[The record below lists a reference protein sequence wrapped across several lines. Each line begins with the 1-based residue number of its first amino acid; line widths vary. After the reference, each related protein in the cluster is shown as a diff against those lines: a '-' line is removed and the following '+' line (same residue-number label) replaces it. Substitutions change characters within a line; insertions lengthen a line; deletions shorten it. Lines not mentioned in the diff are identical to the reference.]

1 MILISRDEKHAVL
14 EKFPNVH
21 IVRTC
26 KQRSK
31 RHRYYM
37 VEEAGPMRL
46 IVGANG
52 RQWHEGPVGHG
63 RAPQALDGHLSLHR
77 NGFGGRR
84 LHSQLCL

>member
-1 MILISRDEKHAVL
+1 MILISRDEKQAVL

-37 VEEAGPMRL
+37 VEESGPMRL
-46 IVGANG
+46 IRKMRGLQDENS
-52 RQWHEGPVGHG
+52 RKQHK
-63 RAPQALDGHLSLHR
+63 
-77 NGFGGRR
+77 NRR
-84 LHSQLCL
+84 R

>member
-1 MILISRDEKHAVL
+1 MILISRDEKQAVL

-37 VEEAGPMRL
+37 VEEPGPMR
-46 IVGANG
+46 IIKQMRGEWVDKTRRPRNQRSHKSSHAN
-52 RQWHEGPVGHG
+52 R
-63 RAPQALDGHLSLHR
+63 
-77 NGFGGRR
+77 
-84 LHSQLCL
+84 

>member
-1 MILISRDEKHAVL
+1 MILISRDEKQAVL

-37 VEEAGPMRL
+37 VEEPGPMR
-46 IVGANG
+46 IIKQMRGEWVDKTRNQPSHKSCPAN
-52 RQWHEGPVGHG
+52 R
-63 RAPQALDGHLSLHR
+63 
-77 NGFGGRR
+77 
-84 LHSQLCL
+84 